1 MCILFFYFFCLIL
14 NRERKKICLKKNWKE
29 FKSQWAEENP
39 RQLKLCTLFFS
50 TTCYLLPEHHTR
62 NTYFLLLAL
71 AFDSIGKQ
79 DIYKDTKKINM
90 LRKSLSNILL
100 SQFLKRAFLKCFWM
114 TVYTLKSTFKLCYK
128 AYCALHKQS

>member
-1 MCILFFYFFCLIL
+1 MSQM
-14 NRERKKICLKKNWKE
+14 NKRNSWKRKGGSTEKARESRPRTSLWSPSKRKNFICLN
-29 FKSQWAEENP
+29 
-39 RQLKLCTLFFS
+39 
-50 TTCYLLPEHHTR
+50 
-62 NTYFLLLAL
+62 
-71 AFDSIGKQ
+71 
-79 DIYKDTKKINM
+79 KDTKKINM